1 MFLVNSVATMTADA
15 GFNAASFTQTAGSV
29 ATTFAGAL
37 DTTGAVTITDGTDVT
52 FASVN
57 ATQISQV
64 TGSGTTTF
72 DGAVTTSGAAG
83 VNVNNDAIAL
93 NASIGATGGT
103 VDLVADTAAVTIAAA
118 GDITADGAVNLTGAT
133 GINTAGDV
141 TTSGFAVNY
150 NSVTVLSGDI
160 AVDTG
165 AGAGTITFANTL
177 DGTVLGTESLTL
189 AAGAGDITFI
199 GAVGGGVAV
208 GDTTVV
214 SAANVTTTDGLTAA
228 SLTVDATG
236 TTSLTGDTLANGDI
250 DVVSGV
256 ITAFNDVLSASG
268 DISLEA
274 DTGALTLAAG
284 TDVATL
290 NGSID
295 LFGETGISLGAN
307 LVTDGNVGTIT
318 IDGDITLTDNI
329 VIDTAPVDV
338 AGAGDVTVTGDI
350 DGAFVMTMDIEGDLS
365 ITGDVGSAI
374 ALTSIAGLMTGDAF
388 VSGTIDS
395 DGDIDLLALGDVTL
409 GGDLTA
415 GGDVLITTGA
425 VGTIAFESN
434 VSTVTAEGDIVLSN
448 TAVSATNVPA
458 IATITA
464 ENTNGITFD
473 AGDDF
478 IMTAGEKLTA
488 FDIDIQ
494 TGRVSGTGRAVLGD
508 LVSLGDIRVT
518 ADDIDFISRDSAQV
532 LTSDGTLVWDQ
543 GVDVVAAGD
552 FFFSV
557 APTVI
562 GGSGIV
568 QFSSNNIDP
577 DVNGTLSDWIV
588 RWSPNAVTINSV
600 ILGDTVLD
608 LRADGMDHLTVEE
621 LGALSGALTPMSQM
635 VPIVRIHPD
644 SDDDDEEF
652 ETEEEVSQEAAV
664 QDF

>member
-1 MFLVNSVATMTADA
+1 MAQLEQLPFTGDVTLTAD
-15 GFNAASFTQTAGSV
+15 V
-29 ATTFAGAL
+29 AV
-37 DTTGAVTITDGTDVT
+37 DT
-52 FASVN
+52 S
-57 ATQISQV
+57 
-64 TGSGTTTF
+64 
-72 DGAVTTSGAAG
+72 AVTT
-83 VNVNNDAIAL
+83 
-93 NASIGATGGT
+93 GGG
-103 VDLVADTAAVTIAAA
+103 
-118 GDITADGAVNLTGAT
+118 GDI
-133 GINTAGDV
+133 
-141 TTSGFAVNY
+141 
-150 NSVTVLSGDI
+150 
-160 AVDTG
+160 
-165 AGAGTITFANTL
+165 
-177 DGTVLGTESLTL
+177 
-189 AAGAGDITFI
+189 
-199 GAVGGGVAV
+199 
-208 GDTTVV
+208 
-214 SAANVTTTDGLTAA
+214 
-228 SLTVDATG
+228 
-236 TTSLTGDTLANGDI
+236 
-250 DVVSGV
+250 
-256 ITAFNDVLSASG
+256 
-268 DISLEA
+268 
-274 DTGALTLAAG
+274 
-284 TDVATL
+284 
-290 NGSID
+290 
-295 LFGETGISLGAN
+295 
-307 LVTDGNVGTIT
+307 
-318 IDGDITLTDNI
+318 
-329 VIDTAPVDV
+329 
-338 AGAGDVTVTGDI
+338 TVTGDV
-350 DGAFVMTMDIEGDLS
+350 DGAFAMDLDAEGDMT
-365 ITGDVGSAI
+365 ITGNVGSTT
-374 ALTSIAGLMTGDAF
+374 ALTSLTSNSTGDTA
-388 VSGTIDS
+388 VTGTVDTTAN
-395 DGDIDLLALGDVTL
+395 IDLVALGDVTL